1 MRLALRLTRIVC
13 EVPLTDDDL
22 ASCARA
28 EPDMQALTDLAEI
41 TRRPDD
47 MMRRWATVTQ

>member
-13 EVPLTDDDL
+13 EAPLTDDDL
-22 ASCARA
+22 ASCART